1 MGWWLRAL
9 TTLAENLGLS
19 HLYGGSQLSVSPV
32 PEDMMSLLTSV
43 CPACT
48 GYTYIHGTGKTLV
61 HI

>member
-1 MGWWLRAL
+1 MGWRLRAL
-9 TTLAENLGLS
+9 SALAENLGLY
-19 HLYGGSQLSVSPV
+19 LPV

-43 CPACT
+43 CTACT